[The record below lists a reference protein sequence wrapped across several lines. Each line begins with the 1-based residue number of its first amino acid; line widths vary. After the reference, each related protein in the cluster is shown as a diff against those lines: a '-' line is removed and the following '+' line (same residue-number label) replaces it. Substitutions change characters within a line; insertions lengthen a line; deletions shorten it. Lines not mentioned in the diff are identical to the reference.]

1 MDWSSNSLMDRVL
14 WVQSMVGFTSF
25 NHGSPRM
32 MFSFPRA
39 MTWKVTF
46 CATPSILRERVEV
59 KWMTPLLLMEL
70 SVFLA

>member
-14 WVQSMVGFTSF
+14 WVQSMVGFISF
-25 NHGSPRM
+25 SHGSPRM
-32 MFSFPRA
+32 TFSFPRV

-46 CATPSILRERVEV
+46 CGIPSILRERVEV